1 MMRFLQKQ
9 RHPLETTAETAAN
22 TIQHQLTRLNLA
34 YRVKKSEGEQI
45 QRVEFVEPLIVTP
58 DEIRLE
64 VDVNRLPRGVTITD
78 LRQAEILET
87 LGVACK
93 HPVRA
98 EHKRGKGGG
107 FWYVVELEER
117 SRIPRLVKF
126 TQMARPAGA
135 PALAIPIGVGP
146 NKQQRWDDLRDLPHL
161 LVAGATKQGKSVMVN
176 AILCSLASRL
186 PADRLRLYLCD
197 LKGGMELAFY
207 EGLPHVEQFIERAY
221 DLPAML
227 AELQVELERRSKLL
241 KGKARDL
248 DGYNYQMSRA
258 RALPYIVVV
267 IDEIAN
273 AMLCKDKIV
282 LGEARTTVAAATE
295 SILADLAAR
304 ARAVGI
310 HLVVSTQRPSVDVVT
325 GLIKANFPCRIAFGT
340 ASEVD
345 SRVIIDD
352 GSAHGAPAGRM
363 RYRRN
368 MDLLELQAPF
378 LSDNDVRHLVEQ
390 IIAGEIPAELAPES
404 EEDRARR
411 EIAILLGVAEASFAG
426 GFPIRELHQ
435 HPDVVKHK
443 IGRDRIEQ
451 FAQRLEREGILKK
464 QFGPRPRCIRV
475 SPMQWK
481 GKYPLSVLRP
491 APTEIPT
498 QNTLFDTRPEEI
510 SDIEERI
517 ASNEITA

>member
-1 MMRFLQKQ
+1 MIRFLQKQ
-9 RHPLETTAETAAN
+9 RHPLEIAAETAAN

-34 YRVKKSEGEQI
+34 YRVKKSEGEQV

-126 TQMARPAGA
+126 AQMTRPAGA

-161 LVAGATKQGKSVMVN
+161 LIAGATKQGKSVKVN

-207 EGLPHVEQFIERAY
+207 EELPHVERFITRAQE
-221 DLPAML
+221 LPAML
-227 AELQVELERRSKLL
+227 AELQVELERRTKLL

-248 DGYNYQMSRA
+248 DGYNYQVSRA

-352 GSAHGAPAGRM
+352 SSAHGAPVGRM

-368 MDLLELQAPF
+368 MELLELQAPF
-378 LSDNDVRHLVEQ
+378 LGDEDVRRQVEQ
-390 IIAGEIPAELAPES
+390 IIAGEIPAEPAPES
-404 EEDRARR
+404 EEDRAKT
-411 EIAILLGVAEASFAG
+411 EIAILLDVAENNYKGKFTISV
-426 GFPIRELHQ
+426 LSQ
-435 HPDVVKHK
+435 HPTILQHG
-443 IGRDRIEQ
+443 ISRYRIETH
-451 FAQRLEREGILKK
+451 ATRLETEGILKRAI
-464 QFGPRPRCIRV
+464 GPRPRSIQKATEHW
-475 SPMQWK
+475 SA
-481 GKYPLSVLRP
+481 KYPLS
-491 APTEIPT
+491 
-498 QNTLFDTRPEEI
+498 Q
-510 SDIEERI
+510 
-517 ASNEITA
+517 